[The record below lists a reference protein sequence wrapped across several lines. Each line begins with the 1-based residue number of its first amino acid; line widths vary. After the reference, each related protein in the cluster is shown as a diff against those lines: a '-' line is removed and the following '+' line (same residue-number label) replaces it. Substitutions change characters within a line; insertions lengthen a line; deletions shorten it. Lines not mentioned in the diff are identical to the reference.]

1 MMGALKE
8 IAPMALPPYP
18 LPRETRETEILNGS
32 GVATYGPFTIK
43 IFDEND
49 VEVWRQDDGE
59 TAWTLQSVTVT
70 KTADLAH
77 DTFSITFPATVPVTT
92 KFRVSGRRL
101 HERQVAVTRGG
112 AIDSTM
118 LEKELSKQG
127 AILQETRRDL
137 NRSLR
142 FAPDFDGVPNLPTLV
157 PGRALIA
164 NAAGDGLINGPDAS
178 DIALA
183 EGYAAAAEAAKDAA
197 ALSATDADTA
207 KDAAEAAA
215 AEAIAAQRFFT
226 LTVVDTAEGDPATDY
241 AAGET
246 IDGHVLETGDRVLR
260 ATDGGDPAD
269 GVYLVPATGAASRLS
284 PLTTFAALA
293 GCYFSIMEGTTYED
307 TLWRVTSN
315 KTGTIGADDVVISQF
330 TSGGG
335 SGAAS
340 VATRTAMKAL
350 TLAGGAV
357 DLTEARHEGTFY
369 PNASDLSSIICPFS
383 ATTTTVAGGTGNN
396 TAVAHGFKTAE
407 AVIVTTSVNGLTAE
421 TLYYAIRVD
430 ADNFKLATTRVNALA
445 GTATSL
451 SGTTNFTAKVVR
463 DDLEGVYVIPTGLAR
478 DGSQGAFVRQFDGVN
493 YDPLWFDAVADQATS
508 DWAAF
513 FVMLAL
519 MPAGATMR
527 LPLGLCGMSKTLEI
541 AKRVSIIGADKQT
554 SGFYSLGFSSDQS
567 ILDFQGTT
575 GARIQNI
582 VLENFTL
589 RADNS
594 AARGMTLTWVNL
606 STFKGLYF
614 YNLYRGVYG
623 DNAWSNSWEGFS
635 SYGQNQ
641 ETIRFADECNNN
653 TFTGCQF
660 TGASG
665 FNATGL
671 MTDLTFVGCDFEN
684 ITSAAGAGIMLAPTT
699 GKWIAGVNV
708 KGGYWEGIKGYAI
721 ATFGADSN
729 SVRGLHI
736 TGSYFYGGHVSKFG
750 STSGQAQYGVVF
762 TKMTGA
768 IIQACFFQDWQTSAL
783 YFNSTETHVAAFANT
798 RTGTTN
804 HTTGTPDATSSITA
818 GASI

>member
-1 MMGALKE
+1 
-8 IAPMALPPYP
+8 MALPPYP
-18 LPRETRETEILNGS
+18 LPRETRETAIFNGS
-32 GVATYGPFTIK
+32 GVATYGPFSLK

-49 VEVWRQDDGE
+49 VEVWRQDTGE

-77 DTFSITFPATVPVTT
+77 DTFSITFPANVPATT

-101 HERQVAVTRGG
+101 HERQVAVTRAG
-112 AIDSTM
+112 AIDSQM

-137 NRSLR
+137 DRSLR
-142 FAPDFDGVPNLPTLV
+142 FSPDFDGVPNLPTLE

-164 NAAGDGLINGPDAS
+164 NPDGDGLINGPDAS

-183 EGYAAAAEAAKDAA
+183 EGYAATAEAARDSAVAA
-197 ALSATDADTA
+197 AGD
-207 KDAAEAAA
+207 AEAAA
-215 AEAIAAQRFFT
+215 AEAIAAQKFFT
-226 LTVVDTAEGDPATDY
+226 LTVVDTAEGDPATAY

-246 IDGHVLETGDRVLR
+246 IDGRVLAAGDRVLR
-260 ATDGGDPAD
+260 ATSGGDPAD
-269 GVYLVPATGAASRLS
+269 GVYLAPASGAASRLS

-293 GCYFSIMEGTTYED
+293 GCYFSIMEGTANED

-335 SGAAS
+335 SGAIS

-350 TLAGGAV
+350 SLTAGQV
-357 DLTEARHEGTFY
+357 VTLTEAGREGEFVY
-369 PNASDLSSIICPFS
+369 DDSDLSSIITPAS

-396 TAVAHGFKTAE
+396 TAAGHGFVTAE
-407 AVIVTTSVNGLTAE
+407 AVITTATVNGLTAD
-421 TLYYAIRVD
+421 TLYYLIRVD
-430 ADNFKLATTRVNALA
+430 DDNFKLATTRSNALA
-445 GTATSL
+445 GTAINL
-451 SGTTNFTAKVVR
+451 SGTTNFTIKVVR
-463 DDLEGVYVIPTGLAR
+463 DDLEGVYVILDGAAR
-478 DGSQGAFVRQFDGVN
+478 DGSDGAIKRRFDGQN
-493 YDPLWFDAVADQATS
+493 FDPRWYGAVADQATS

-513 FVMLAL
+513 FVMLAA
-519 MPAGATMR
+519 MPAGSTML

-541 AKRVSIIGADKQT
+541 KKRVSIRGADKQT

-635 SYGQNQ
+635 SYGQDQ

-653 TFTGCQF
+653 TFTNCQF

-699 GKWIAGVNV
+699 GKWIAGINV

-736 TGSYFYGGHVSKFG
+736 TGAYFYGGHVSKFG

-762 TKMTGA
+762 TKMTGG

-804 HTTGTPDATSSITA
+804 HETGTPDATSSITA
-818 GASI
+818 GAAI